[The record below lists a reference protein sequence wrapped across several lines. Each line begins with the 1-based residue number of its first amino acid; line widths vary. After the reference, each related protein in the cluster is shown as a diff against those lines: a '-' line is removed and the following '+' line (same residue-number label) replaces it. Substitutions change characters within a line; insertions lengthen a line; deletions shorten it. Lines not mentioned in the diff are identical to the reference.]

1 MIRMLRISRLA
12 PALLSLLLLMPLA
25 GCWSRHELN
34 DISIVVGM
42 GIDKKNGLYQVS
54 AQIVN
59 PGQVAQKKSGG
70 GSFSPVVTYQAS
82 GLTIP
87 DALARMTVKVSRVM
101 YLSHLRILILGEEI
115 ARGGISK
122 PLDFISRNRELRTDF
137 YLIVAKNASAS
148 EILDMYS
155 PIDPIPSNSLFTKLE
170 TSDNTWSATSK
181 VTVDRLIQNLSK
193 EGKGPALTTIELV
206 GKPAEGEKISSG
218 QDINP
223 AVLLKYD
230 GMAAFKYDRMAGWMD
245 ENDARVLNFIQNSMY
260 MTTLTAPCP
269 SSKGLVSYQVLRSHA
284 NIRSLS
290 PDEFEVVLHTQ
301 QDISDIGCRLDITDP
316 STLSAL
322 TKAVDEQIEAM
333 MNKTI
338 HKLQKQLK
346 VDVFGF
352 GDALHRQ
359 NPKEWHKIKDWDRE
373 FETVRVKVTSV
384 STIRRIGTT
393 IKSME
398 DEIQK

>member
-1 MIRMLRISRLA
+1 M
-12 PALLSLLLLMPLA
+12 
-25 GCWSRHELN
+25 
-34 DISIVVGM
+34 
-42 GIDKKNGLYQVS
+42 
-54 AQIVN
+54 
-59 PGQVAQKKSGG
+59 
-70 GSFSPVVTYQAS
+70 
-82 GLTIP
+82 P
-87 DALARMTVKVSRVM
+87 DALARMTVKAARDL

-137 YLIVAKNASAS
+137 FLIVAKNASAS

-170 TSDNTWSATSK
+170 TSDNTWSATGK
-181 VTVDRLIQNLSK
+181 VTLDRLIQDLSK
-193 EGKGPALTTIELV
+193 EGKGPALTTIELI
-206 GKPAEGEKISSG
+206 GKPQAGEKISSA
-218 QDINP
+218 QNINP
-223 AVLLKYD
+223 AVVLKYD

-245 ENDARVLNFIQNSMY
+245 ENDARVLNFIQNSTY

-269 SSKGLVSYQVLRSHA
+269 GSKGLVSYQVLRSKA
-284 NIRSLS
+284 KIRSLA

-301 QDISDIGCRLDITDP
+301 QDIADIGCRLDITDP

-322 TKAVDEQIEAM
+322 TKAADEKLEAM

-338 HKLQKQLK
+338 RKLQKQLK

-359 NPKEWHKIKDWDRE
+359 NPKEWHKIKDWNRE
-373 FETVRVKVTSV
+373 FETAKVKVKSV

-398 DEIQK
+398 DEIKK